1 MSDGSSAERQR
12 RLTVIVA
19 ALVVVAIALVLVTG
33 PLKGGSGGSS
43 TAATTTAA
51 APRADSAAASTAAAA
66 GSAPKPATGN
76 YRGPVPIL
84 MYHVI
89 KAPTA
94 STPMAELWTPAET
107 FKATIALLKKDGY
120 SGVTLDQVWQAW
132 HGGPG
137 LPAKPLVVSFD
148 DGYLSHSVT
157 AKPILQAAG
166 WPGVLNLEG
175 KNIGKGGLTATQ
187 VEGLIA
193 AGWEIDSHTLTHPDL
208 TTLDDATL
216 TTELADSRKLLQT
229 KFKVPVNFFCYPA
242 GVNDARVRAAVEA
255 AGYEGATTVEP
266 GIASKSDNPYLLPR
280 IRVNGTDSAATV
292 AGRVSTGNGVSGGY

>member
-1 MSDGSSAERQR
+1 MTGDSAAARQR
-12 RLTVIVA
+12 RLTLIVA
-19 ALVVVAIALVLVTG
+19 GLVVVAIALVLFTG
-33 PLKGGSGGSS
+33 PLKPGGGSTANSS
-43 TAATTTAA
+43 AAVTTPAGTDSASKPAAATPA
-51 APRADSAAASTAAAA
+51 
-66 GSAPKPATGN
+66 APKPATGE

-107 FKATIALLKKDGY
+107 FKETIALLKKDGY
-120 SGVTLDQVWQAW
+120 SGVTLDQVWKAW
-132 HGGPG
+132 HGGAG
-137 LPAKPLVVSFD
+137 LPAKPLVISFD

-157 AKPILQAAG
+157 AKPILEAAG

-175 KNIGKGGLTATQ
+175 KNIGPGGLTTHQ

-216 TTELADSRKLLQT
+216 KSELVDSRKLLQD
-229 KFKVPVNFFCYPA
+229 KFNIPVNFFCYPA
-242 GVNDARVRAAVEA
+242 GANDARVRAAVEA
-255 AGYEGATTVEP
+255 AGYYGATTVDP

>member
-1 MSDGSSAERQR
+1 MSGGSAAARQR
-12 RLTVIVA
+12 RLTIIVGV
-19 ALVVVAIALVLVTG
+19 LVVVAIALVLITG
-33 PLKGGSGGSS
+33 PLKPGAENAGSS
-43 TAATTTAA
+43 SAAVTTAA
-51 APRADSAAASTAAAA
+51 GTDSASKPATATPA
-66 GSAPKPATGN
+66 APKPATGD

-107 FKATIALLKKDGY
+107 FKATIELLKKEGY
-120 SGVTLDQVWQAW
+120 NGVTLDQVWQAW
-132 HGGPG
+132 NGGPG
-137 LPAKPLVVSFD
+137 LPAKPLVISFD
-148 DGYLSHSVT
+148 DGYLSHTVT

-175 KNIGKGGLTATQ
+175 KNIGKGGLTTTQ

-208 TTLDDATL
+208 TASDDASL
-216 TTELADSRKLLQT
+216 KTELVDSRKLLQE
-229 KFKVPVNFFCYPA
+229 KFNVPANFFCYPA
-242 GVNDARVRAAVEA
+242 GKNDARVRAAVEA
-255 AGYEGATTVEP
+255 AGYKGATTVEP
-266 GIASKSDNPYLLPR
+266 GIASKSDNPYELPR

-292 AGRVSTGNGVSGGY
+292 AARVRSGAGVSGGY

>member
-1 MSDGSSAERQR
+1 MNGGSAAARQR
-12 RLTVIVA
+12 RLTIIVA

-33 PLKGGSGGSS
+33 PLKPGGGGSTSS
-43 TAATTTAA
+43 SPAVTTPAGTDSASKPAAATPA
-51 APRADSAAASTAAAA
+51 APQ
-66 GSAPKPATGN
+66 PATGN

-107 FKATIALLKKDGY
+107 FKATIELLKKDGY

-137 LPAKPLVVSFD
+137 LPKKPLVISFD

-157 AKPILQAAG
+157 ARPILQAAG
-166 WPGVLNLEG
+166 WPGILNLEG
-175 KNIGKGGLTATQ
+175 KNIGKGGLTTAQ

-216 TTELADSRKLLQT
+216 RTELVGSRGLLQA

-242 GVNDARVRAAVEA
+242 GVNDARVRAAVAA
-255 AGYEGATTVEP
+255 AGYKGATTVES

-292 AGRVSTGNGVSGGY
+292 AERVHTGNGVSGGY

>member
-1 MSDGSSAERQR
+1 MSGGSAAARQR
-12 RLTVIVA
+12 RLAVIVGV
-19 ALVVVAIALVLVTG
+19 LVVVAVALVLFTG
-33 PLKGGSGGSS
+33 PLKPGDGSAGSS
-43 TAATTTAA
+43 SAAVTTSAGTDSASKPAAATPA
-51 APRADSAAASTAAAA
+51 
-66 GSAPKPATGN
+66 APKPATGD

-107 FKATIALLKKDGY
+107 FKATIELLKKDGY

-137 LPAKPLVVSFD
+137 LPAKPLVISFD
-148 DGYLSHSVT
+148 DGYLSHTVT

-175 KNIGKGGLTATQ
+175 KNIGKGGLTTNQ

-193 AGWEIDSHTLTHPDL
+193 AGWEIDSHTLNHPDL
-208 TTLDDATL
+208 TASDDASL
-216 TTELADSRKLLQT
+216 KTELVDSRKLLQE
-229 KFKVPVNFFCYPA
+229 KFKIPVNFFCYPA
-242 GVNDARVRAAVEA
+242 GKNDARVRAAVEA
-255 AGYEGATTVEP
+255 AGYKGATTVEP
-266 GIASKSDNPYLLPR
+266 GVASKSDNPYLLPR

-292 AGRVSTGNGVSGGY
+292 AGRVRSGAGVTGGY